1 MMQKNTC
8 GLCERRRTEK
18 EHLIILHKRSR
29 LIARLRAPPLTHR
42 SSFLP
47 LLMQLPLSPFL
58 LILLLLISRHS
69 SLTPLHPS
77 HQLSKRH
84 FRPMGFIW
92 WWKVCARRCRLRC
105 TDFASIAPLSPLSP
119 QQMSSTI
126 TALTTSWALAP
137 SISPLPC

>member
-58 LILLLLISRHS
+58 LILLLLSSS
-69 SLTPLHPS
+69 SLAT
-77 HQLSKRH
+77 
-84 FRPMGFIW
+84 
-92 WWKVCARRCRLRC
+92 
-105 TDFASIAPLSPLSP
+105 PLSPLSIP
-119 QQMSSTI
+119 RTNSQSATSGPWVLFGGGRYVLGDVDYD
-126 TALTTSWALAP
+126 ALT
-137 SISPLPC
+137 SPQ